1 MIKSKSFKTVTSK
14 IQIYKLTQAF
24 DFWIIKTFLTKS
36 TAFHIKSHDFAGTEP
51 VTELV
56 RGWNQD
62 LKKSERTIFMK
73 RIGKAF

>member
-36 TAFHIKSHDFAGTEP
+36 TAFHIKSHDLFDNR
-51 VTELV
+51 VIS
-56 RGWNQD
+56 NFSF
-62 LKKSERTIFMK
+62 LKEYLNIYDDCYYIKL
-73 RIGKAF
+73 